1 MNQGNFT
8 ERSEWKSIK
17 LQYSYNTYNK
27 KETRNL
33 ILKTLLPHNFP
44 VFVLEFL
51 KILLDLKVFLLY
63 WSYYFSPKNF
73 HISQVAL

>member
-51 KILLDLKVFLLY
+51 KILLDLKVFFIVLELL
-63 WSYYFSPKNF
+63 FFP
-73 HISQVAL
+73 